1 MIKAVPKR
9 PVSHGATGTQTS
21 VRGRIAAFA
30 FAAVAGFA
38 LILPASSPA
47 EAAGRLPNCA
57 VLVTAAP
64 CWETVWANGKQFRML
79 FPQAGTPYPGPI
91 PTDQVVGNFYVVAPQ
106 GNTPQGTVP
115 FLHDH
120 TVGNVPADNQQTGE
134 HTGNGNQVIFRHG
147 FFVFCS
153 AAGIASGACVTGGL
167 PPFPGFPPFAKTVN
181 GQPLTS
187 LKVIESP
194 ANSQF
199 LMLFDTGA
207 TFLGIITNERNESND

>member
-1 MIKAVPKR
+1 MTEPTITKV
-9 PVSHGATGTQTS
+9 VSAGTTRSRMTKGA
-21 VRGRIAAFA
+21 RIAAFTL
-30 FAAVAGFA
+30 AAVA
-38 LILPASSPA
+38 LLLPASSPA

-91 PTDQVVGNFYVVAPQ
+91 PSDQVVGNFYVVAPQ
-106 GNTPQGTVP
+106 RNTPQGTVP

-147 FFVFCS
+147 FLVFCS
-153 AAGIASGACVTGGL
+153 AAGIATGACVTAGI
-167 PPFPGFPPFAKTVN
+167 PPFAFAKTVN
-181 GQPLTS
+181 GHPLTS

-194 ANSQF
+194 ANSAF
-199 LMLFDTGA
+199 LMLIDTGA